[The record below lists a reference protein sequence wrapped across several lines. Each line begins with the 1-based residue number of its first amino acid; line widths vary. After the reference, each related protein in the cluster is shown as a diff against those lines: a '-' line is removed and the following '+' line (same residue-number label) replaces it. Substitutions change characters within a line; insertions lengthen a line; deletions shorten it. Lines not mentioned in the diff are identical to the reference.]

1 MKNLINILST
11 IETFTNIKEE
21 IKSLLE
27 KSILDKSQLNSLFK
41 KEIQLAMQKLSH
53 KEISK
58 KYALFAY
65 NLELLYKLDKLSEN
79 QIEKNCIDRRI
90 LKKAK
95 YNIVKIIFETLQSQ
109 EDKNIFSVLQTDE
122 EILLESF
129 STQIKNIKVNI

>member
-21 IKSLLE
+21 IKNLFE

-58 KYALFAY
+58 KYELFAY